1 MNGTTTLAIIKPR
14 AVSNGHIGA
23 ILHTMNAGGFRI
35 RGLKMMLFTREQ
47 AEAFYAVHKKKDFF
61 EGLIDFMTSGP
72 VVVASITAPNA
83 VESFRSL
90 IGATDPKMAAPETI
104 RAKFGTSLTMN
115 AIHGS
120 DSDENA
126 MRETNMLF
134 KPEELYEH
142 FF

>member
-1 MNGTTTLAIIKPR
+1 MNGSITLAIIKPR
-14 AVSNGHIGA
+14 AVANGHIGA
-23 ILHTMNAGGFRI
+23 ILHTINAGGFRI
-35 RGLKMMLFTREQ
+35 RALKMMQMTRKQ
-47 AEAFYAVHKKKDFF
+47 AEEFYAVHKKKDFF
-61 EGLIDFMTSGP
+61 EGLIDFMSSGP
-72 VVVASITAPNA
+72 IVVASITAPNA

-126 MRETNMLF
+126 LRETEMLF
-134 KPEELYEH
+134 KPEEIFE
-142 FF
+142 